1 MSAHSSCSRLSS
13 HKYISYIITFF
24 SKYTD
29 YIFSNQNN
37 SMEDTTKDQES
48 LNKFTSKSIKIS
60 FADYVS
66 RVVLHSD
73 CSPECL
79 IYCILIIQRLERKI
93 GYFLNKGN
101 MFLFFFICYYISIK
115 LLDDDIFSIDIYSKI
130 SGVKESKII
139 DLENTLLEM
148 IDYKIYFTFEEFSS
162 IAGILLD

>member
-1 MSAHSSCSRLSS
+1 MSANSYSLKLTS

-24 SKYTD
+24 SKYSDDTF
-29 YIFSNQNN
+29 INGIN
-37 SMEDTTKDQES
+37 STEVALEIKDS
-48 LNKFTSKSIKIS
+48 LNKFTSKSIKIN

-73 CSPECL
+73 SSPECL

-115 LLDDDIFSIDIYSKI
+115 LLDDDIFSLDIYSKI

-139 DLENTLLEM
+139 DLENTLLDM
-148 IDYKIYFTFEEFSS
+148 IDYKIYFSFEEFSS
-162 IAGILLD
+162 ITRILLD